1 MPSHTTVSPAVS
13 LWYTAMSPFCHGD
26 RCVPTPWPC
35 PPSPWYMLLSLCH
48 HRWSCVPSV
57 PHPHSTHQHPCATT
71 DRVMTPCSPCPH
83 HPVPPHP
90 LCPLDLL
97 CPPCS
102 PVTPCPL
109 CPPCPGD
116 TAASVSPHRVTPQ
129 CTDSL
134 PGPTQLRSRGAARR
148 ELCGDGG
155 SGPALCR
162 GGHTDTLTFTRG
174 CGCTAWAWRGGGS
187 RAQGEPCPPRRR
199 VTVPTPGAG
208 CGGSGEGAGRRGRYR
223 GRA

>member
-1 MPSHTTVSPAVS
+1 
-13 LWYTAMSPFCHGD
+13 MSPFCHGD
-26 RCVPTPWPC
+26 RRVPTPWPC
-35 PPSPWYMLLSLCH
+35 PPSPWYMLVSLCH
-48 HRWSCVPSV
+48 HRRSCVPSV

-71 DRVMTPCSPCPH
+71 DRVVTLCPPCPH
-83 HPVPPHP
+83 HPVPPYP
-90 LCPLDLL
+90 LCPVDLL

-116 TAASVSPHRVTPQ
+116 SRVCVPPPCHSLVHRILTGADPAPQ
-129 CTDSL
+129 SGDD
-134 PGPTQLRSRGAARR
+134 PEGAVRGRGLRAGAV
-148 ELCGDGG
+148 
-155 SGPALCR
+155 P

-187 RAQGEPCPPRRR
+187 RVQGEPCPPRRR
-199 VTVPTPGAG
+199 VTVPPPGLAAAGAG
-208 CGGSGEGAGRRGRYR
+208 KGAGRRGRYR